1 VTPLLRILLA
11 DLLVARERYDDAD
24 SELELA
30 VAQAAGADR
39 VIVGAHVARIRLEL
53 ARGRTGQAA
62 DSAVQALAT
71 LDARGGAVPF
81 FRTDEVLWWC
91 AQGLLAAGR
100 DADAVLTR
108 AAEEVERRLTG
119 LSPEL
124 QEAYRETAVAKGILG
139 LVPAR
144 D

>member
-11 DLLVARERYDDAD
+11 DLLIAREQYDEAE

-30 VAQAAGADR
+30 VAQAAGAER
-39 VIVGAHVARIRLEL
+39 VIVGAHIGRVRLEL
-53 ARGRTGQAA
+53 VRGRPEQAA
-62 DSAVQALAT
+62 DSAALA
-71 LDARGGAVPF
+71 LAALEGQGGAVPF
-81 FRTDEVLWWC
+81 FRTDEVIWWC

-100 DADAVLTR
+100 DADAVLAR

-124 QEAYRETAVAKGILG
+124 KEAYRETAVAKRILG
-139 LVPAR
+139 LMPAGR
-144 D
+144 